1 MEQIVKDFL
10 DYVSYDSQSQ
20 DESDEFPST
29 AKQKVLA

>member
-10 DYVSYDSQSQ
+10 DYVSYDTQSQ

-29 AKQKVLA
+29 AKQ